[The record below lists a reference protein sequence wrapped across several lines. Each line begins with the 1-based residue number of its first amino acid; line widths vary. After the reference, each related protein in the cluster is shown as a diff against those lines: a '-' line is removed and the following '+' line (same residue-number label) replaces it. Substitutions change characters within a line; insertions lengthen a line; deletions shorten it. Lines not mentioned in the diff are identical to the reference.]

1 MIHRLVSFVLALAAL
16 LGAARLG
23 AGEEVRVVSQTVGTD
38 ELLYALA
45 EPSQIAALS
54 HISRDPAFSA
64 IAKEAEAFPQLRLNG
79 DVESVLRFRPTLVLV
94 TDYSRGEL
102 VAQVRRAGVKV
113 LVIDRYR
120 TLEDNFA
127 SLRLLAREL
136 GPAAEARAEQII
148 TSCRARVDTL
158 REKLQGRP
166 RVRVIAPST
175 YGVIP
180 GDNSTFQDLCDH
192 AAAENLA
199 FTLGG
204 LHGHATPPNEHMLAW
219 PIERVVVAGFDDESA
234 LAPFK
239 QLPPYRMMEAVRNNR
254 IARLEP
260 WQLSCISHYRV
271 DAYEQLARAL
281 HPEVFP

>member
-1 MIHRLVSFVLALAAL
+1 M
-16 LGAARLG
+16 
-23 AGEEVRVVSQTVGTD
+23 RVVSQTVGTD
-38 ELLYALA
+38 ELLVALA
-45 EPSQIAALS
+45 EPAQIVALS
-54 HISRDPAFSA
+54 HLSRDRAFSA
-64 IAKEAEAFPQLRLNG
+64 TAKQAEAFPQLRLNG

-102 VAQVRRAGVKV
+102 VAQVQRAGVKV

-127 SLRLLAREL
+127 SLRLLARAL
-136 GPAAEARAEQII
+136 GSGAEARAERLIA
-148 TSCRARVDTL
+148 SCRARVDTL

-180 GDNSTFQDLCDH
+180 GADSTFQDLCDH
-192 AAAENLA
+192 AGAENLA
-199 FTLGG
+199 FTVGG
-204 LHGHATPPNEHMLAW
+204 LRGHAAPPNEQMLTW
-219 PIERVVVAGFDDESA
+219 PIERVVVAGFDDAAA

-239 QLPPYRMMEAVRNNR
+239 QLPPYRSMEAVKHER

-271 DAYEQLARAL
+271 EAYEQLARAL
-281 HPEVFP
+281 HPEVFR